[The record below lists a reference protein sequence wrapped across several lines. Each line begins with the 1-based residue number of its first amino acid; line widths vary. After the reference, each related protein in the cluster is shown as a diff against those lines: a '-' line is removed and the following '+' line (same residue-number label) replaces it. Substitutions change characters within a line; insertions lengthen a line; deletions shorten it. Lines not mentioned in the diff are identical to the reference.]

1 MHIFGLIEHDKKSFI
16 NCQAPDPQAEAP
28 SCLTKRRRWC
38 CEEYHL
44 LHHLNVSFEVY
55 HIVYH
60 FDDRHL
66 YRHHDPP

>member
-1 MHIFGLIEHDKKSFI
+1 MIKNPSKIAML
-16 NCQAPDPQAEAP
+16 CQAPDPQAEAP

-44 LHHLNVSFEVY
+44 NVSFELH